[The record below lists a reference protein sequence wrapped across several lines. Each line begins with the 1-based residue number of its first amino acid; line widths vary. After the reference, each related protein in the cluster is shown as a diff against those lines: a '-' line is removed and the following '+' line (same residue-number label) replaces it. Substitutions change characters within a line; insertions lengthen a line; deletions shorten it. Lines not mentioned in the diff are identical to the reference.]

1 MSKCEHRDMNK
12 LSIFISGGFFL
23 LFVLLVACLSMFPDG
38 KLHVYALDVGQG
50 DSVLIQTPA
59 REYILVDG
67 GPDDRVVQK
76 LSEIMPFYVR
86 SIDVMVLTHPHA
98 DHINGLVEILKR
110 YQVRRVMM
118 TGVSYPYSGYN
129 VFLKLVREKEIPI
142 LFVDGSRDFRLHG
155 VILDILYPFTAIQG
169 RSFENLNNSSL
180 VFRLIYGGNIF
191 YFSGDLEMEKEL
203 ELVERGLDLRAN
215 VFKAGHHGS
224 RTSNAELLLEKMKP
238 QAVMISC
245 GIENTFH
252 HPHPETIQHFLERNI
267 QVFRTD
273 LQGTVEATS
282 NGREISVR

>member
-1 MSKCEHRDMNK
+1 MSKCEHSAMNK
-12 LSIFISGGFFL
+12 LSIYISGGFVL
-23 LFVLLVACLSMFPDG
+23 LFVLLVSCLTMFPDG

-59 REYILVDG
+59 REYVLVDG

-76 LSEIMPFYVR
+76 LSAIMPFYER
-86 SIDVMVLTHPHA
+86 RIDVMVLSHPHA

-110 YQVRRVMM
+110 YQVRQILM

-142 LFVDGSRDFRLHG
+142 IFVDGSRDFRLHG
-155 VILDILYPFTAIQG
+155 LIFDILYPFNAIQG

-180 VFRLIYGGNIF
+180 VFRLIYGKNIF
-191 YFSGDLEMEKEL
+191 YFSGDLEMEKEK
-203 ELVERGLDLRAN
+203 ELVESGMDLRAN

-224 RTSNAELLLEKMKP
+224 RTSNSEVLLEKMKP
-238 QAVMISC
+238 ETVMISC
-245 GIENTFH
+245 GVDNTFH
-252 HPHPETIQHFLERNI
+252 HPHPETIQHFHERNI